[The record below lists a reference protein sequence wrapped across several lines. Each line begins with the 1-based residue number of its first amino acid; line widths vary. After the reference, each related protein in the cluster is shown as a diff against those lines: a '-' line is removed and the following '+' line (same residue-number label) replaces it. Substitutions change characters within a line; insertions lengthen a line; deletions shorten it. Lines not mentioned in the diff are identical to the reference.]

1 MTQREA
7 RYPVPEPLR
16 HPLLLGDWSRW
27 VRDPIDLLRAYSG
40 PLASRSRSGPQ
51 LPGRDATAGVPAVGC
66 PDDQKQPTQ
75 G

>member
-27 VRDPIDLLRAYSG
+27 VRDPIDLLRATYLVGFVVVSLQG
-40 PLASRSRSGPQ
+40 NLGGAARLGVTAVFVYLARWI
-51 LPGRDATAGVPAVGC
+51 A
-66 PDDQKQPTQ
+66 
-75 G
+75 